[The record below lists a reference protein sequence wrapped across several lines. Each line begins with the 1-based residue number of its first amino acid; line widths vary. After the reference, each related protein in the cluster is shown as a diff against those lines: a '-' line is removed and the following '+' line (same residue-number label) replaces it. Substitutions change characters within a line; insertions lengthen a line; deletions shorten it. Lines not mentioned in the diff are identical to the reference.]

1 MPSLRDAYRGASV
14 LVGIN
19 ADLLLFAATLA
30 AALMAA
36 GYLGTL

>member
-1 MPSLRDAYRGASV
+1 MSGLRDAYHGAR
-14 LVGIN
+14 LLIGLN

-30 AALMAA
+30 AALVAA

>member
-1 MPSLRDAYRGASV
+1 MSGLKDAYRGATV
-14 LVGIN
+14 LIGLN

-36 GYLGTL
+36 GYLGSL